1 MTVPASGPIKLSK
14 IGSSFGRS
22 GKIKMS
28 EMYRDGSY
36 VKGYSRLLDVPTS
49 GRLKFSNFAGKGDV
63 TVNRVLTLARPRFEW
78 NLPTTNFNADPT
90 NIGPETYM
98 MVLFTASGD
107 KIGSFFSIPAS
118 SYQFKNRN
126 TGATISPSYFGSYN
140 IWDIGLDATRLHY
153 GLFKTGENTEF
164 SFAAQQYS
172 HDIIAMDH
180 GNMFIILQIDNINN
194 TGPALAR
201 TETEPVQYD
210 PLFQN
215 FTQTRPTGGVSILLK
230 GGGDSADN
238 ITGGYDY
245 RMLAQGRYSSIKSH
259 MAYALHTP
267 GQTRNITST
276 GAPSIMVSF
285 PF

>member
-1 MTVPASGPIKLSK
+1 MAVPTSGPIKLSK

-28 EMYRDGSY
+28 EMYLNGSY

-49 GRLKFSNFAGKGDV
+49 GRIKFSNFAGKGDV
-63 TVNRVLTLARPRFEW
+63 TVNRVLSLARPRWEY

-90 NIGPETYM
+90 TVGPETYM
-98 MVLFTASGD
+98 MVLFTANGD
-107 KIGSFFSIPAS
+107 KVYNFNTMPAS
-118 SYQFKNRN
+118 SYQLKNRN
-126 TGATISPSYFGSYN
+126 TGATISPSYFGSQSFGETRH
-140 IWDIGLDATRLHY
+140 DPTRLHY

-172 HDIIAMDH
+172 HDLTSMDH
-180 GNMFIILQIDNINN
+180 GNMYIILQIDNINN
-194 TGPALAR
+194 TGPTIAR
-201 TETEPVQYD
+201 TEILPLSQD
-210 PLFQN
+210 PYYEH

-230 GGGDSADN
+230 GGDPYGAA

-245 RMLAQGRYSSIKSH
+245 RIIAQQRYSDAPSH

-267 GQTRNITST
+267 GQTRNITSH
-276 GAPSIMVSF
+276 GYPSFMVSF